1 MVENKQVM
9 AKNILY
15 QMELKGVKAKDVCEA
30 LGFKQNSFSDW
41 VNAKTYPRIDKIEL
55 MAQYFNISKAD
66 LVEERITDFNT
77 AQRLQ
82 RNKEFITLFEDA
94 PKEIQD
100 SVVTILKSA
109 KPRS

>member
-15 QMELKGVKAKDVCEA
+15 QMELKGVKAKDVCKA

-41 VNAKTYPRIDKIEL
+41 VNAKSYPRIDKIEL

-66 LVEERITDFNT
+66 LVEERSYDIKD
-77 AQRLQ
+77 AERLAK
-82 RNKEFITLFEDA
+82 NKEFIELFENVPPDV
-94 PKEIQD
+94 QD

-109 KPRS
+109 RPKL